1 MTPCQQRQG
10 KAPMPGSKGMTMKLG
25 DTMAHTRKDRAGR
38 QRRRAGATLA
48 LAAASGGLMAA
59 AMAGSPTARA
69 DNPYTDI
76 VNDVQNSITIGEADY
91 SAAATDFS
99 TAGGTNAG
107 LAAEFVGFDN
117 TFLSPPDYLLLGLT
131 AAGTG
136 TDFSGHG
143 NDFFDPTIIFPLTV
157 AGEQTVAATYLS
169 DAFGDVAA
177 AVTALSGG
185 DYFDGVNHV
194 LIAGYEDVLAGQ
206 AETLAA
212 LFSAGI

>member
-1 MTPCQQRQG
+1 MAHIRNNPTRRQG
-10 KAPMPGSKGMTMKLG
+10 
-25 DTMAHTRKDRAGR
+25 
-38 QRRRAGATLA
+38 RRAGATLV
-48 LAAASGGLMAA
+48 LAAASGGLLAA

-76 VNDVQNSITIGEADY
+76 VTDVQNSITAGEADY

-117 TFLSPPDYLLLGLT
+117 TFISSTDYVLLGLT

-136 TDFSGHG
+136 TDFSNFGSA
-143 NDFFDPTIIFPLTV
+143 FFAGISILPLT
-157 AGEQTVAATYLS
+157 AAAEQTAATGFLGGAS
-169 DAFGDVAA
+169 AEFTDALTEF
-177 AVTALSGG
+177 SGG
-185 DYFDGVNHV
+185 HYFAGVSDS
-194 LIAGYEDVLAGQ
+194 LLGGYYDVLGGQ

-212 LFSAGI
+212 LFGAGI